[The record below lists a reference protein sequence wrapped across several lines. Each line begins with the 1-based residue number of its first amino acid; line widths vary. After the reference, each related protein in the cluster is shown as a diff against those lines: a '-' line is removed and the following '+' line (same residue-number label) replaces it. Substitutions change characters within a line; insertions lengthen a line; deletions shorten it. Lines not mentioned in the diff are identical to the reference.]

1 LRAGIHAFVRPSFE
15 GTQVRLWSLLFNARW
30 QMPAPVILRLRR
42 LFVGMMLVVGLLSFG
57 APVQADLPEVI
68 ERVKPSVVVVGTY
81 QLTRSPQFVMR
92 GTGFVVGDG
101 HEVAT
106 NAHVIQET
114 LDSAAGEMLVVVA
127 RLSAAATQQ
136 RRVRE
141 FTVDKAHDLALLR
154 LDGQALPALTL
165 HDSEPVREGQSVAF
179 TGFPIG
185 GVLGLSPV
193 THRGII
199 SSITPIVLPGA
210 NARQLNARVVQQ
222 IRSGSFDIYQLDATA
237 YPGNSGGPLY
247 EVNRGEVIGIINMVF
262 VKENKE
268 SILSKPS
275 GISFA
280 IPVRF
285 LRELMQKGP

>member
-1 LRAGIHAFVRPSFE
+1 MTFQGATRFR
-15 GTQVRLWSLLFNARW
+15 SLLAMARLAIVAASN
-30 QMPAPVILRLRR
+30 PAALKACRRALLLAVFLLAGGPV
-42 LFVGMMLVVGLLSFG
+42 S
-57 APVQADLPEVI
+57 ADLPEVI
-68 ERVKPSVVVVGTY
+68 DRVKPSVVVVGTY
-81 QLTRSPQFVMR
+81 QPTRSPQFVMR

-101 HEVAT
+101 REVAT
-106 NAHVIQET
+106 NAHVIQEAVDVASGEI
-114 LDSAAGEMLVVVA
+114 LMIVAHSASSTAQQRQARVVA
-127 RLSAAATQQ
+127 
-136 RRVRE
+136 
-141 FTVDKAHDLALLR
+141 VDKPHDLALLR
-154 LDGQALPALTL
+154 VDGQALPALAL
-165 HDSEPVREGQSVAF
+165 HDADPVREGQAIAF

-185 GVLGLSPV
+185 GALGLSPV

-199 SSITPIVLPGA
+199 SAITPIVLPAA
-210 NARQLNARVVQQ
+210 NARQLNARVAQQ

-247 EVNRGEVIGIINMVF
+247 ELVRGEVIGIINMVF

-285 LRELMQKGP
+285 LRELMTQKANYQER

>member
-1 LRAGIHAFVRPSFE
+1 MRSPRRVFARSSPRPTPYAALPRGL
-15 GTQVRLWSLLFNARW
+15 GTAAVLVALL
-30 QMPAPVILRLRR
+30 L
-42 LFVGMMLVVGLLSFG
+42 VGG
-57 APVQADLPEVI
+57 AASADLPDVI
-68 ERVKPSVVVVGTY
+68 EHVKPSVVVIGTH
-81 QLTRSPQFVMR
+81 QVTRSPQFVMR

-101 HEVAT
+101 REVVT
-106 NAHVIQET
+106 NAHVIEQVT
-114 LDSAAGEMLVVVA
+114 DAAAGETLMIVA
-127 RLSAAATQQ
+127 RSAGGTPQPRPAK
-136 RRVRE
+136 VL
-141 FTVDKAHDLALLR
+141 TVDKSHDLALLR
-154 LDGQALPALTL
+154 IEGQALPALTL
-165 HDSEPVREGQSVAF
+165 HDSDPVREGQAIAF

-247 EVNRGEVIGIINMVF
+247 EVGHGEVIGIINMVF

-285 LRELMQKGP
+285 LRELLQKPLQ

>member
-1 LRAGIHAFVRPSFE
+1 MVNGCLAAALVSA
-15 GTQVRLWSLLFNARW
+15 SLLFAG
-30 QMPAPVILRLRR
+30 PV
-42 LFVGMMLVVGLLSFG
+42 
-57 APVQADLPEVI
+57 AADLPEMI

-92 GTGFVVGDG
+92 GTGFIVGDG
-101 HEVAT
+101 RQVAT
-106 NAHVIQET
+106 NSHVLPET
-114 LDSAAGEMLVVVA
+114 LDATAGESLVVVIRSGGGGA
-127 RLSAAATQQ
+127 QQ
-136 RRVRE
+136 RPARSVA
-141 FTVDKAHDLALLR
+141 VDKAHDLALLR
-154 LDGQALPALTL
+154 IEGQPLPALTL
-165 HDSEPVREGQSVAF
+165 HDSDPVREGQSVAF

-199 SSITPIVLPGA
+199 SAITPIVLPGA
-210 NARQLNARVVQQ
+210 NARQLNARVIQQ

-247 EVNRGEVIGIINMVF
+247 ELNHGEVVGIINMVF
-262 VKENKE
+262 VKESKE
-268 SILSKPS
+268 SVLSKPS

-285 LRELMQKGP
+285 LRELLPQATQ

>member
-1 LRAGIHAFVRPSFE
+1 MRFSWHAVLFAAC
-15 GTQVRLWSLLFNARW
+15 LLVTG
-30 QMPAPVILRLRR
+30 P
-42 LFVGMMLVVGLLSFG
+42 LL
-57 APVQADLPEVI
+57 ADLPEVV

-101 HEVAT
+101 REGAN
-106 NAHVIQET
+106 NAHVIQEPV
-114 LDSAAGEMLVVVA
+114 DVAAGETLMIVTRSASSAAQQRQARVVA
-127 RLSAAATQQ
+127 
-136 RRVRE
+136 
-141 FTVDKAHDLALLR
+141 VDKGHDLALLR
-154 LDGQALPALTL
+154 VDGQALPALSL
-165 HDSEPVREGQSVAF
+165 HDADPVREGQSVAF

-185 GVLGLSPV
+185 GALGLSPV

-199 SSITPIVLPGA
+199 SAITPIVLPGA

-247 EVNRGEVIGIINMVF
+247 EVSRGEVIGIINMVF

-280 IPVRF
+280 IPARY
-285 LRELMQKGP
+285 LRELMTQKANQ

>member
-1 LRAGIHAFVRPSFE
+1 
-15 GTQVRLWSLLFNARW
+15 LLFHARW
-30 QMPAPVILRLRR
+30 SIPAQVILRLPR
-42 LFVGMMLVVGLLSFG
+42 LLVGVVLIVGLWSFG

-101 HEVAT
+101 REVAT
-106 NAHVIQET
+106 NAHVIQEP

-127 RLSAAATQQ
+127 RLSATATQQ
-136 RRVRE
+136 RRVKD
-141 FTVDKAHDLALLR
+141 FAVDKAHDLALLR